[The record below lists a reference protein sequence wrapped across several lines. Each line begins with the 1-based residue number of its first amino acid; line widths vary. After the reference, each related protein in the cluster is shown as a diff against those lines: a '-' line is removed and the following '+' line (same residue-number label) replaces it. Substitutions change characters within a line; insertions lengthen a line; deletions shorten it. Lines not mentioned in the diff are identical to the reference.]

1 MGRLLKRLEE
11 EAPSKGTGKGSKS
24 PRYRIH
30 LSDRSGPYGQP
41 KGRGQSRSPRNGGR
55 SSGGS
60 RQRQLPQHQQR
71 QQQEPALWMAARTG
85 DTEKC
90 QQLLAVRAEVDVRSK
105 RWTPLMG
112 AAELGHAGVVSLLLE
127 NKANVNAANKK
138 GRSALSFAASP
149 SDDGATRR
157 ESQILVMDLTTNK
170 SASCSSLLIVLTAI
184 LMISY
189 AIIPVIALSS
199 HNVARN
205 YVSVGKS

>member
-1 MGRLLKRLEE
+1 
-11 EAPSKGTGKGSKS
+11 
-24 PRYRIH
+24 
-30 LSDRSGPYGQP
+30 
-41 KGRGQSRSPRNGGR
+41 
-55 SSGGS
+55 
-60 RQRQLPQHQQR
+60 
-71 QQQEPALWMAARTG
+71 MAARAG

-90 QQLLAVRAEVDVRSK
+90 QQLLAARAEVDVRSK
-105 RWTPLMG
+105 KWTPLMG

-184 LMISY
+184 LLISY
-189 AIIPVIALSS
+189 AIIQLLLCLLTMLPEISSVLERANQVSTCVEVQDAGTEIVCIALCKP
-199 HNVARN
+199 VAIWI
-205 YVSVGKS
+205 

>member
-1 MGRLLKRLEE
+1 
-11 EAPSKGTGKGSKS
+11 
-24 PRYRIH
+24 
-30 LSDRSGPYGQP
+30 
-41 KGRGQSRSPRNGGR
+41 
-55 SSGGS
+55 
-60 RQRQLPQHQQR
+60 
-71 QQQEPALWMAARTG
+71 
-85 DTEKC
+85 
-90 QQLLAVRAEVDVRSK
+90 
-105 RWTPLMG
+105 MG

-199 HNVARN
+199 HNVAGN
-205 YVSVGKS
+205 YFSVGKS

>member
-1 MGRLLKRLEE
+1 MGV
-11 EAPSKGTGKGSKS
+11 ST
-24 PRYRIH
+24 PR
-30 LSDRSGPYGQP
+30 GP
-41 KGRGQSRSPRNGGR
+41 R
-55 SSGGS
+55 
-60 RQRQLPQHQQR
+60 
-71 QQQEPALWMAARTG
+71 ACATVWMAARAG

-90 QQLLAVRAEVDVRSK
+90 QQLLAARAEVDVRLKS
-105 RWTPLMG
+105 WTPLMG

-199 HNVARN
+199 HNVAGN
-205 YVSVGKS
+205 YFSVGKS